1 LIEKTQ
7 RQVRNKEKPAERII
21 FILYH
26 FFATLILIF
35 LFPALYPLRNR
46 FRLKER
52 LALRVPSLGEP
63 VAARLWIHALSVG
76 EVLSAIPLLEALKH
90 EYPSREVVLS
100 VKTETGLDIARQRLG
115 GTIDYLVPM
124 PLDFWWS
131 VKRIMDIVQPA
142 LFILVE
148 TDIWP
153 GLIGLLHR
161 RGIKTILVNGRISP
175 RTERYYARWRFVV
188 KRVLCKLEACLVQTE
203 IDRQRFMKGGIT
215 PDRVKVTGN
224 IKFDRQWTS
233 MTNRE
238 RQRWLSLFGFKGCI
252 IWVAGSTHSPEE
264 VIILNVFGELLHSF
278 PNFALIIGPREA
290 GRFDEVYEL
299 ARGNGFKVIR
309 RSELKARHHKCNVV
323 ILNTLGE
330 LGQVYGLSDVAFVG
344 GSLAKRGG
352 HNLLEPA
359 SFGIPVLFGPHTYNF
374 TAMAESL
381 IGHGGGKMVMNESEL
396 LRSMAALLGDRDEME
411 RMGKRA
417 RGFVQHNQGA
427 LNRVM
432 GILKPYIEIK

>member
-1 LIEKTQ
+1 
-7 RQVRNKEKPAERII
+7 VRNKEKPADRIV

-26 FFATLILIF
+26 FLATLILIF
-35 LFPALYPLRNR
+35 LFPILHPLRNR

-52 LALRVPSLGEP
+52 LALGVPNLGESA
-63 VAARLWIHALSVG
+63 AARLWVHALSVG

-90 EYPSREVVLS
+90 EYPSRELVLS
-100 VKTETGLDIARQRLG
+100 VKTETGLEIARQRLG

-131 VKRIMDIVQPA
+131 LKRMMDIVRPA

-153 GLIGLLHR
+153 GLLGLLNR

-175 RTERYYARWRFVV
+175 RTERSYARWRFVV

-203 IDRQRFMKGGIT
+203 IDRQRIMKGGLN

-233 MTNRE
+233 ITHRE
-238 RQRWLSLFGFKGCI
+238 RQRLRALFGLNGCP

-264 VIILNVFGELLHSF
+264 VIILNVFGELLHTF
-278 PNFALIIGPREA
+278 PNLTLIIGPREA

-309 RSELKARHHKCNVV
+309 RSELPVRHHEYNVV

-330 LGQVYGLSDVAFVG
+330 LGQVYGLADVAFVG

-359 SFGIPVLFGPHTYNF
+359 SFGIPVLFGPYTYNF
-374 TAMAESL
+374 TAMSQSL
-381 IGHGGGKMVMNESEL
+381 IRHGGGRVIAGEPEL
-396 LRSMAALLGDRDEME
+396 LRTMEELLGDRGE
-411 RMGKRA
+411 RERTGRRA
-417 RGFVQHNQGA
+417 REFVQHNQGA
-427 LNRVM
+427 LHRVM
-432 GILKPYIEIK
+432 GILKPYIEIQVR